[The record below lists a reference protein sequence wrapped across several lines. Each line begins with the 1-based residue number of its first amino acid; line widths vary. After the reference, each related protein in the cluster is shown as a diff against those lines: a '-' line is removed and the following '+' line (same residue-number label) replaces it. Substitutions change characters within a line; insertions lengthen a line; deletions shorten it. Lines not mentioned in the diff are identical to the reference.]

1 MPDIYTVAS
10 GISNLIFLYLAGLS
24 VCVGIGWL
32 ISKAMK

>member
-1 MPDIYTVAS
+1 MPDIYILA
-10 GISNLIFLYLAGLS
+10 GAISTLIFLYLAGLS